1 MRYTVLQRI
10 NQRLHF
16 MKKNISCKNN
26 IGIIRNLEIKFQDK
40 NYYNYNNITFIYIL
54 VIYIT
59 YERRT
64 FKQRFKYQK
73 NEKINLIKV
82 ILKLECFFYQNIY
95 ILFNLFLLFVEPF
108 RLKQIHKVYQEKKKL
123 SINLIL
129 ISNFSNKLI
138 LILIFIVYFK
148 AANLNLFHM
157 INFLV

>member
-1 MRYTVLQRI
+1 
-10 NQRLHF
+10 

-108 RLKQIHKVYQEKKKL
+108 RLKQIHKVY
-123 SINLIL
+123 
-129 ISNFSNKLI
+129 
-138 LILIFIVYFK
+138 
-148 AANLNLFHM
+148 
-157 INFLV
+157 